1 MRYRIR
7 FQLLR
12 DTPVMD
18 GYRPNWVSACKPD
31 QNCARMIDIEGDQAI
46 LDPLFP
52 DQWPSLGV
60 GDNIDAY
67 EGARQTVH
75 AIITA
80 VIE

>member
-1 MRYRIR
+1 
-7 FQLLR
+7 
-12 DTPVMD
+12 
-18 GYRPNWVSACKPD
+18 
-31 QNCARMIDIEGDQAI
+31 MIDIEGDQAI